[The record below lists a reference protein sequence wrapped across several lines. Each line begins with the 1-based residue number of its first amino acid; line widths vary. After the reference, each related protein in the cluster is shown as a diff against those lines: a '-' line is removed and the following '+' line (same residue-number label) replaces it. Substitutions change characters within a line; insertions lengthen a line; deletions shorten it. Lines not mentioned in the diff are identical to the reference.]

1 MHKIQTKF
9 SRNLY
14 KLYFVK
20 TSMAKEKLKEFK
32 KDSKLDK
39 KEINKDKKEALK
51 SLAEELKQRLIGSED
66 DKEFKEDSEE
76 NSSDLDKEIQEASK
90 RITKKEVEEEAKE
103 IKKQK
108 ETGETLIPLE
118 DYIKCAVHLG
128 TKVITPH
135 MRKFVYKRR
144 ADGLAVINTVAID
157 EKLRE
162 AIKFLIDYETEKIYL
177 VCRREAGWDAAEKF
191 AEVTGIRTFTK
202 KYPPGIT
209 TNLIL
214 EDFFEAELTII
225 CDPWMDRNAMFDT
238 YKLKKPVLGLCDTN
252 NFTTY
257 VTKLIPCNNKAK
269 KSIGCILFILA
280 REYCK
285 AKKIPFKAKIE
296 DFTGPLEGN

>member
-1 MHKIQTKF
+1 
-9 SRNLY
+9 
-14 KLYFVK
+14 
-20 TSMAKEKLKEFK
+20 MAQEEVKEKM
-32 KDSKLDK
+32 D
-39 KEINKDKKEALK
+39 LK
-51 SLAEELKQRLIGSED
+51 SLAEELKEKIKNETKSRED
-66 DKEFKEDSEE
+66 ASEE
-76 NSSDLDKEIQEASK
+76 PSDVLDKEISEESATKDILDKEIEEASEK
-90 RITKKEVEEEAKE
+90 ITKKEAEKEAEE

-108 ETGETLIPLE
+108 EVKETLLPLE

-162 AIKFLIDYETEKIYL
+162 AVDFLIQYEPEQIYL
-177 VCRREAGWDAAEKF
+177 VCKREAGWTAAEKF
-191 AEVTGIRTFTK
+191 AEVTGIKTFTK

-209 TNLIL
+209 TNLEL
-214 EDFFEAELTII
+214 DDFFEKELTII
-225 CDPWMDRNAMFDT
+225 CDPWTDKNAMFDT
-238 YKLKKPVLGLCDTN
+238 HRLKKPILALCDTN

-269 KSIGCILFILA
+269 KSIGCILYILA

-285 AKKIPFKAKIE
+285 AKKLPFNAKLE
-296 DFTGPLEGN
+296 DFTGSLE